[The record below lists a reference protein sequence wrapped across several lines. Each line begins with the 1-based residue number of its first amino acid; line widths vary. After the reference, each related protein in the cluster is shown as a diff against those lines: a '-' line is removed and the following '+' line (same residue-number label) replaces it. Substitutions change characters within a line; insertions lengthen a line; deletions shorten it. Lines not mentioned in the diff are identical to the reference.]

1 MDRFIASALV
11 AVTLVAGLPSAAAAQ
26 APPPGAAARPTAAQK
41 RTPPPPRTAASPTK
55 FDALAAEADKAR
67 EAKQLDRAVELY
79 RQALTIRPAWDEGRW
94 NLGTALYELEQFG
107 DARDA
112 FRRVLAKH
120 PENGTAWVFKG
131 LCEFQLKNYDS
142 ALSDLIEAKA
152 RGVVGGQAMAD
163 VARYHSAIML
173 SRIGRFDQALYIL
186 DDFGLEG
193 NDAPG
198 VIEAMGLAVL
208 RMPMLPSDLPGGRR
222 ELVLMAGRAR
232 FLQAARQMA
241 GAQSAF
247 ELLTSRYPDTPNVH
261 YAYGVFLLAE
271 EPDKAIEVFQRE
283 LKVTPQNTY
292 AKLQI
297 AFAYIRKGEYD
308 KALPW
313 ARDGAAEAP
322 TDYVARHA
330 YGQALLE
337 SGDVPAA
344 VTELEAGAKL
354 APDSPIMHFVLAK
367 AYRRAG
373 RTADA
378 EKAQQ
383 AFLRLDKQF
392 REARTGSESIGG
404 IPLDAPPGSR
414 QP

>member
-11 AVTLVAGLPSAAAAQ
+11 AVTLVAGPPSAAAAQ

-261 YAYGVFLLAE
+261 YAYGVYLLPE
-271 EPDKAIEVFQRE
+271 RPEKAIELFQRE
-283 LKVTPQNTY
+283 LKVSPQNVF

-297 AFAYIRKGEYD
+297 AFAHIRRGEYEQ
-308 KALPW
+308 ALPW
-313 ARDGAAEAP
+313 AKQAVDEAP
-322 TDYVARHA
+322 TEFAARTA
-330 YGQALLE
+330 LGKVLLE
-337 SGDVPAA
+337 TGDLPGAIR
-344 VTELEAGAKL
+344 ELEAGVKL
-354 APDSPIMHFVLAK
+354 APESPIMHFTLAR
-367 AYRRAG
+367 AYRQAG
-373 RTADA
+373 RNVEAD
-378 EKAQQ
+378 KAQQ
-383 AFLRLDKQF
+383 EFARLNRQLRERQN
-392 REARTGSESIGG
+392 GVESVGG
-404 IPLDAPPGSR
+404 IPLDTPGAR
-414 QP
+414 NP